1 MTPQEFQKLVPGNE
15 IAAWDFFAERFFVG
29 IIIDVIRDGDETT
42 AIFLNDRFQ
51 HRVTIENAHNVFL
64 TTPMNKQEKEIQK
77 FLKKTMRETV
87 KESLKI
93 FDQSLTPYLI
103 RMFKQNMNDWENL
116 AEIKLR
122 KRKK

>member
-1 MTPQEFQKLVPGNE
+1 MTPQEFQKLVPGQE
-15 IAAWDFFAERFFVG
+15 VAVWDFFAERFFVG
-29 IIIDVIRDGDETT
+29 RIVNGTRDDNGVTSISLD
-42 AIFLNDRFQ
+42 DSFQ
-51 HRVTIENAHNVFL
+51 HYVKVENCHNVFL

-87 KESLKI
+87 RESLKI

-103 RMFKQNMNDWENL
+103 RMFKQNMNNWENL